1 MRPVGASL
9 SHPCGWPLGVGFSA
23 VPRWLPRFPALP
35 SVPVMPLVLEQLPLP
50 LLALWG
56 QRHMRL
62 LLSHTYAIHTQLLV
76 VELADLFCAAPVKN
90 IH

>member
-1 MRPVGASL
+1 MAAPL
-9 SHPCGWPLGVGFSA
+9 SRSA
-23 VPRWLPRFPALP
+23 LRVRDA
-35 SVPVMPLVLEQLPLP
+35 LVLEHLPLP

-56 QRHMRL
+56 QRHLRL